1 MAGMFE
7 EKRVPDR
14 QVRAARTETTVRVYQ
29 ACSPAVA
36 DAALEKRTFT
46 PPFERNGA
54 TWLVPSFRW
63 AAYGSGNGSTAGQE
77 RVLAV
82 DITREGF
89 ERALSQVAAG
99 RVLVKWEAER
109 DLDHTPLNFAA
120 IRIGLGGAEARR
132 YVDEWITAFT
142 DVTPVMRDISGL
154 LATDQLHKAV
164 KLVPYEPPY
173 PLSEDLAKTIE
184 ATG

>member
-14 QVRAARTETTVRVYQ
+14 QVRAAQTETTVRVYQ

-36 DAALEKRTFT
+36 DAALEKQAFAELDGTV
-46 PPFERNGA
+46 
-54 TWLVPSFRW
+54 WLDPSFRL
-63 AAYGSGNGSTAGQE
+63 AAYRSGNGSKPGHE

-82 DITREGF
+82 DLTRDGF
-89 ERALSQVAAG
+89 EWALSHRGPVVIQ
-99 RVLVKWEAER
+99 WDAER
-109 DLDHTPLNFAA
+109 DLDHTPLNFQALSL
-120 IRIGLGGAEARR
+120 GLTGEALDR
-132 YVDEWITAFT
+132 YVNGWITAIT

-164 KLVPYEPPY
+164 KLVPHEPPY
-173 PLSEDLAKTIE
+173 PL
-184 ATG
+184 G

>member
-1 MAGMFE
+1 MFE

-29 ACSPAVA
+29 ACSPAIA
-36 DAALEKRTFT
+36 DAALEKQTFA
-46 PPFERNGA
+46 ERDGT

-63 AAYGSGNGSTAGQE
+63 AAYGSGNGSKPGQE
-77 RVLAV
+77 RILAV
-82 DITREGF
+82 DLTRDGF
-89 ERALSQVAAG
+89 EWALSHSG
-99 RVLVKWEAER
+99 SGGPVLIQWDAER
-109 DLDHTPLNFAA
+109 DLDHTPLNFDA
-120 IRIGLGGAEARR
+120 IRIGLTGDATDH
-132 YVDEWITAFT
+132 YVGEWIQSIT

-164 KLVPYEPPY
+164 KLVPHEPPY
-173 PLSEDLAKTIE
+173 ELPAELAKAID